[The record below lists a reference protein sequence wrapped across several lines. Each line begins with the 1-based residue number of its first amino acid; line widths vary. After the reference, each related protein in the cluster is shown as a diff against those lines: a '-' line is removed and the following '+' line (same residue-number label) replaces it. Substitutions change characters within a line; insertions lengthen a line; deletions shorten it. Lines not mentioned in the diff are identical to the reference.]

1 MALQWNSELGQYE
14 MAPSEVDFGV
24 DESVLPPT
32 PAAKQMQAPPSQVPE
47 SGMSKVADLA
57 MAGGAASANPAIAGA
72 GVGLKALSMIQQG
85 RQQERMNEY
94 QNKVQKYNA
103 RQQALSQLAQI
114 GQNQK
119 V

>member
-24 DESVLPPT
+24 DQSVLPPT
-32 PAAKQMQAPPSQVPE
+32 PAAKQMQAPPTQAPE
-47 SGMSKVADLA
+47 SDISKLA
-57 MAGGAASANPAIAGA
+57 KLMQAGGAAGANPYVAGA
-72 GVGLKALSMIQQG
+72 GVGLQALSMIQQG

-103 RQQALSQLAQI
+103 RQQALAQLAQI
-114 GQNQK
+114 GQNLK